1 MKISHVKELHLGKK
15 ETQII
20 VLVNTMSWLTLL
32 GKNPHP
38 FIPSAS
44 LTFHR
49 SVCSYLLLQNQHWT
63 KLFLPQWGGMKLDS
77 VGWYCLCVWKIEK
90 TSLLLQNIFLYSWEV
105 HWISTSGSSNSM
117 RNKEWFYHST
127 SDVLFLQ
134 GFHRTSSICCL
145 VASLVLE
152 SSHLREV
159 SSCPWSCHTLK
170 ILLSRVSG
178 NSLLHI
184 KAIWP
189 EGTG

>member
-1 MKISHVKELHLGKK
+1 MKICHVKELHLGKK
-15 ETQII
+15 ETQKI
-20 VLVNTMSWLTLL
+20 VLVITMSWLTLL

-38 FIPSAS
+38 FTPSAS

-49 SVCSYLLLQNQHWT
+49 SVCSYLLLQSQLWT
-63 KLFLPQWGGMKLDS
+63 KLLPQWGAIKLDS
-77 VGWYCLCVWKIEK
+77 VGWYYLCVWKIEK
-90 TSLLLQNIFLYSWEV
+90 TSLLLQNVFLYSWKV
-105 HWISTSGSSNSM
+105 HWISTSGASNSM
-117 RNKEWFYHST
+117 RNKEWFDHST
-127 SDVLFLQ
+127 SEVLSLQ
-134 GFHRTSSICCL
+134 GFHRTSSIYCL

-159 SSCPWSCHTLK
+159 SSSPWSCHTLK